1 MENTEKG
8 GLKSLEEIYT
18 TMSQNYEELIT
29 ALGEQ
34 AAIEEE
40 LTLEKLGLKLA
51 KDSLI
56 TITTDPKQLGT
67 NEAQRNATIDTKLRE
82 RIEKVTAL
90 EMTRDRIK
98 NKLEISRLRIQEYS
112 KYLEMLRIMAD
123 VANMEALEIQ
133 G

>member
-8 GLKSLEEIYT
+8 GLKSLNEIYS
-18 TMSQNYEELIT
+18 TMSQNYDELIT

-34 AAIEEE
+34 AIIEEE

-51 KDSLI
+51 KDILI
-56 TITTDPKQLGT
+56 TTTTDPKELGA
-67 NEAQRNATIDTKLRE
+67 NEAQRNATVYTKLRE
-82 RIEKVTAL
+82 RVEKVTAL
-90 EMTRDRIK
+90 EITRDRIK
-98 NKLEISRLRIQEYS
+98 SKLEVNRLRIQEHS

-123 VANMEALEIQ
+123 VASMETSEAL